1 MVIAEELWKKLKD
14 FKRELLNLKQ
24 SKKVGTNCRYFIYK
38 VSGDTT
44 HYSWRVTYKDGDQ
57 PIISEV
63 YSYYDTSMTVP
74 VANQQYIISFSQA
87 SAELTVLST
96 REIDSVVGL

>member
-1 MVIAEELWKKLKD
+1 MVVAEELWNKLKG
-14 FKRELLNLKQ
+14 FKKELLNLKQ
-24 SKKVGTNCRYFIYK
+24 VKKVGTNCRYFIYN

-44 HYSWRVTYKDGDQ
+44 HFAWRITYKDGTQ

-63 YSYYDTSMTVP
+63 YSYYTTSLTVP
-74 VANQQYIISFSQA
+74 VGNQQYIISFSQA

-96 REIDSVVGL
+96 REIESVVGL